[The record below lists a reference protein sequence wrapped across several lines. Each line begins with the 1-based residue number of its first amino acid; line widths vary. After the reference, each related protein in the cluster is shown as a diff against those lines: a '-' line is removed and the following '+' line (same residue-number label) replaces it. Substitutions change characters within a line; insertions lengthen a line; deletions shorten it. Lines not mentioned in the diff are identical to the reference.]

1 VFHEEIMS
9 SVNLISGVKMTKLT
23 LALLE
28 DTGYYSEVNYDW
40 AETNMWGYKKGC

>member
-9 SVNLISGVKMTKLT
+9 SVNLISGVKTTKLS

-40 AETNMWGYKKGC
+40 AEMNLWGYKKGC